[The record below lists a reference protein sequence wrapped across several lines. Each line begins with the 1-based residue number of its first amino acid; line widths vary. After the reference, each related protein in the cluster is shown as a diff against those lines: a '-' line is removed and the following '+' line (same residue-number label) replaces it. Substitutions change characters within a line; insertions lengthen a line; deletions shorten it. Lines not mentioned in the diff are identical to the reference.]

1 MSKFTRREL
10 AALST
15 SAVVLARAQAQT
27 RQTET
32 QPQAEPANP
41 DEDLKAWETQLRT
54 NAAALDAFP
63 LAMATHPATTFK
75 P

>member
-10 AALST
+10 AALSAST
-15 SAVVLARAQAQT
+15 VLLAKAQAQT
-27 RQTET
+27 Q
-32 QPQAEPANP
+32 PANP
-41 DEDLKAWETQLRT
+41 DGDLKSWQEQLRA

-63 LAMATHPATTFK
+63 LAMATHPATNFK

>member
-15 SAVVLARAQAQT
+15 CTVLLAKAQAQT
-27 RQTET
+27 RQSET
-32 QPQAEPANP
+32 QPQAQPPNP
-41 DEDLKAWETQLRT
+41 DEDLKVWQAQLRA

-63 LAMATHPATTFK
+63 LAMATHPATNFK

>member
-10 AALST
+10 AVLST
-15 SAVVLARAQAQT
+15 STVLLARAEAQ
-27 RQTET
+27 T
-32 QPQAEPANP
+32 QPQAQPANP
-41 DEDLKAWETQLRT
+41 DDDLKSWQAQLRA

-63 LAMATHPATTFK
+63 LAMATHPATNFR